1 MQVLLSN
8 TTYANTVD
16 ITVDQ
21 YVELVGCGRVVQ
33 MADDGWLSEWYRI
46 KTCLHASCVCRVTM
60 GTSSS
65 QTIGTTLAL
74 FGERGESVGVF
85 VELEL

>member
-33 MADDGWLSEWYRI
+33 MADDGWLSERYRI
-46 KTCLHASCVCRVTM
+46 KTCLHASC
-60 GTSSS
+60 TSSS
-65 QTIGTTLAL
+65 QTIGTTLTL
-74 FGERGESVGVF
+74 FEERGESVGVF
-85 VELEL
+85 VELELDC